1 MNDRGTQDTEFEKF
15 AKPQGAPRGLLLHYI
30 LYKISLKPVYGYQIL
45 QDIEEKTSGAWRPG
59 PGSIYPL
66 MKKLVSQGYIKSES
80 PKKVKTSQRIYQ
92 ITQKGKTH
100 IQTTR
105 KVFTSAGQRWSS
117 LARIF
122 SDMLEPEDIAK
133 FFVDGSKTQF
143 EIARECLQSKFDK
156 MSEGEAEYIMKEY
169 SLNLQRQL
177 DWSNE
182 VLRGLKR
189 TVPLHAQ
196 AKIASR

>member
-1 MNDRGTQDTEFEKF
+1 MPRLSSSRSDVDFERF

-30 LYKISLKPVYGYQIL
+30 LYKVSLRPVYGYQIL
-45 QDIEEKTSGAWRPG
+45 QDIEEKTEGAWRPG

-66 MKKLVSQGYIKSES
+66 LKKLVSQGYIKSES

-92 ITQKGKTH
+92 ITAKGKEH
-100 IQTTR
+100 IQTIR
-105 KVFTSAGQRWSS
+105 KIFTSAGQKWSS
-117 LARIF
+117 LSRIF
-122 SDMLEPEDIAK
+122 IEMLEPEDMAK

-143 EIARECLQSKFDK
+143 EVARECFSAKSGK
-156 MSEGEAEYIMKEY
+156 MSAADIEYMMKEY

-177 DWSNE
+177 EWSND

-189 TVPLHAQ
+189 SVPAE